1 MRGGNNCQDY
11 QLRALVT
18 KLLLYLS
25 KTPVPSVRLAGAKL
39 DRGDQ
44 KAPPRLGEVEGALF
58 QPLFGLVEFLLY
70 VTLTVALAWCRHPGS
85 RVQWTRSWEVLVEL
99 GVAELGMMELVLGV
113 GGKVLKTTTEHDRLV
128 GGNHPGL
135 QSINSFDQLPHVLV
149 EI

>member
-1 MRGGNNCQDY
+1 M
-11 QLRALVT
+11 T
-18 KLLLYLS
+18 EE
-25 KTPVPSVRLAGAKL
+25 T
-39 DRGDQ
+39 
-44 KAPPRLGEVEGALF
+44 KAPSCLGEVEGALF

-70 VTLTVALAWCRHPGS
+70 MTLTVALAWCRHPGS

-135 QSINSFDQLPHVLV
+135 QSINSFDQLPHVLI
-149 EI
+149 EIWTEQGLVPNLQQIMTHLRRTTHRDCRTRCQLFCLIC